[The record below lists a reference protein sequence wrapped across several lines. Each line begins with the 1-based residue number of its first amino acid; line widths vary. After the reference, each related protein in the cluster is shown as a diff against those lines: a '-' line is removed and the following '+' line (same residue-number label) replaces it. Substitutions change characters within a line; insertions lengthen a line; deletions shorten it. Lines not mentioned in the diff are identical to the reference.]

1 MEIIEDFE
9 TTAAQCRKGDI
20 ELLTTPRSTSRATL
34 LSVIPLQAL
43 KMQEMLTLHLVDTQN
58 LET

>member
-1 MEIIEDFE
+1 MIKDFE

-20 ELLTTPRSTSRATL
+20 EILATPRSTSRATL